1 MTDLC
6 DYCENGAIL
15 KRKIEA
21 FIKNENSEFF
31 ESFDV
36 KLMIKY
42 YTDKALTIKT
52 QLNSPVISELDSNS
66 DYYKCKKIVTD
77 LNDYEAILFHKNVAQ
92 CQRIA
97 YNDHHTN
104 VNTLKNKVLI
114 EIDFKQK
121 IKIGLSPR
129 QFSKEFYQ
137 QILLSC
143 LGKIK
148 KYKEIPEIKHYT
160 IFKMPLIL

>member
-15 KRKIEA
+15 KLKIET

-36 KLMIKY
+36 KQLIKY
-42 YTDKALTIKT
+42 YTDKALAIKA
-52 QLNSPVISELDSNS
+52 QLNNPSNSELDLDS
-66 DYYKCKKIVTD
+66 DYSKYKMIVND
-77 LNDYEAILFHKNVAQ
+77 LNDYETILFHKNIAQ

-97 YNDHHTN
+97 YNDNHTN
-104 VNTLKNKVLI
+104 CNTLKNKVLI

-143 LGKIK
+143 LGKNN
-148 KYKEIPEIKHYT
+148 
-160 IFKMPLIL
+160 